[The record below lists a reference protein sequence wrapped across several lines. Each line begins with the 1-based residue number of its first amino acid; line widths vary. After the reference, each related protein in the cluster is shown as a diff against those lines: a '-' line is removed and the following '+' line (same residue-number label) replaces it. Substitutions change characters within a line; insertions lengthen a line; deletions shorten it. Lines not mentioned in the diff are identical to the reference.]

1 MNAVGF
7 QILAA
12 SNWIPLFSRGMFE
25 FSSTIL
31 STIHFLLVAG
41 ISVRVIMNRP
51 AVGVALAWISI
62 VAVIPFGGAGIYF
75 LFGERRISLRRA
87 RRIGQLRNAYQ
98 PLKELATKPAFT
110 NVDWD
115 QLPEA
120 ARGMN
125 QLAINLVGMPT
136 VMGSQGELYDNTS
149 EILKRIAADI
159 RAAKHSVLMEFYIWN
174 SGGLAY
180 DVVAALQEAARRG
193 VSCRVLIDHLGARP
207 WWRSS
212 EPESLRA
219 SGVDVRQ
226 ALSVGPFRILFGRG
240 DLRLHRKI
248 IVIDGNIAWTGS
260 MNLVDPQFFKQEA
273 HVGEW
278 VDAMVRVEGAVVLP
292 LGLTVIGD
300 WILETDESIDE
311 ILRDTELRTVK
322 PIGSGVAQVVPS
334 GPGETKDGLL
344 QMLIALV
351 NSARVELVIT
361 TPYFVPDESLLLA
374 IRAAAARGV
383 EVSIVLPE
391 RVDSVMTR
399 LASRSYYEEL
409 FVTGA
414 KIYLYRKG
422 LLHTKSITADRR
434 MTMFGTVNLDMR
446 SILLN
451 YEVALFGYSETLSQK
466 VRSLQQ
472 SYIDDSELLDPVEWS
487 KRGDFSMFIENVFR
501 LGSPIL

>member
-1 MNAVGF
+1 
-7 QILAA
+7 
-12 SNWIPLFSRGMFE
+12 MFE
-25 FSSTIL
+25 LPSTIL
-31 STIHFLLVAG
+31 STLHFLLVTG

-62 VAVIPFGGAGIYF
+62 VAVIPFGGAAIYF

-87 RRIGQLRNAYQ
+87 RRIDKLRSTYQ
-98 PLKELATKPAFT
+98 PLKELATQAGLT
-110 NVDWD
+110 DVDWE
-115 QLPEA
+115 QLPES

-125 QLAINLVGMPT
+125 QLAINLVGIPT
-136 VMGSQGELYDNTS
+136 VMGSQGELYDNTP
-149 EILKRIAADI
+149 EMLQRIAADI
-159 RAAKHSVLMEFYIWN
+159 RAAKRSVLMEFYIWN
-174 SGGLAY
+174 SGGLAN
-180 DVVAALQEAARRG
+180 DVLAALQEAASRG

-212 EPESLRA
+212 EPERLRSA
-219 SGVDVRQ
+219 GVDVRQ
-226 ALSVGPFRILFGRG
+226 ALPVGPFRILFGRG

-248 IVIDGNIAWTGS
+248 IVIDGTIAWTGS
-260 MNLVDPQFFKQEA
+260 MNMVDPQFFKQEA

-278 VDAMVRVEGAVVLP
+278 VDAMIRLEGAVVLP

-300 WILETDESIDE
+300 WILETDESMHE
-311 ILRDTELRTVK
+311 VLRDTDLRRVK
-322 PIGSGVAQVVPS
+322 PIGSGLAQVVPS

-351 NSARVELVIT
+351 NSARTELVIT

-399 LASRSYYEEL
+399 FASRSYYDEL
-409 FVTGA
+409 FFTGA

-446 SILLN
+446 SIWLN
-451 YEVALFGYSETLSQK
+451 YEVALFGYGETFSQK

-472 SYIDDSELLDPVEWS
+472 SYIEDSDLLDPTEWS
-487 KRGDFSMFIENVFR
+487 KRGELNMFIENVFR
-501 LGSPIL
+501 LVGPIL

>member
-1 MNAVGF
+1 MN
-7 QILAA
+7 
-12 SNWIPLFSRGMFE
+12 E
-25 FSSTIL
+25 FPSTVL
-31 STIHFLLVAG
+31 STLHFLLVAG

-51 AVGVALAWISI
+51 AIGVALAWISI
-62 VAVIPFGGAGIYF
+62 VAVIPFAGAGLYS

-87 RRIGQLRNAYQ
+87 RRIDKLRVAYQ
-98 PLKELATKPAFT
+98 PLKEQAGFT
-110 NVDWD
+110 HVDWE
-115 QLPEA
+115 QLPAE

-136 VMGSQGELYDNTS
+136 VTGSRGKLYDSTP

-159 RAAKHSVLMEFYIWN
+159 RAANRSVLMEFYIWN
-174 SGGLAY
+174 SGGLAN
-180 DVVAALQEAARRG
+180 DVLAALEEAARRG

-212 EPESLRA
+212 EPARLRA
-219 SGVDVRQ
+219 AGVDVRQ
-226 ALSVGPFRILFGRG
+226 ALKVGPFRILFGRG

-248 IVIDGNIAWTGS
+248 IVIDGQTAWTGS
-260 MNLVDPQFFKQEA
+260 MNMVDPQFFKQEA

-278 VDAMVRVEGAVVLP
+278 VDAMVRVEGALVLP

-300 WILETDESIDE
+300 WIVETNESIDQ
-311 ILRDTELRTVK
+311 ILHDTDLQTVR
-322 PIGSGVAQVVPS
+322 PIGTGVAQVVPS
-334 GPGETKDGLL
+334 GPGETNDGLL

-351 NSARVELVIT
+351 NSARTELVMT
-361 TPYFVPDESLLLA
+361 TPYFVPDESLLRA

-391 RVDSVMTR
+391 RVDSIMTR
-399 LASRSYYEEL
+399 LASRSYYDEL

-414 KIYLYRKG
+414 KIHLYRKG

-446 SILLN
+446 SIWLN
-451 YEVALFGYSETLSQK
+451 YEVAIFGYGEAFSQK
-466 VRSLQQ
+466 VHSLQQ
-472 SYIDDSELLDPVEWS
+472 GYIKDSDLLDPVEWA
-487 KRGDFSMFIENVFR
+487 KRGDIQKFIENVFR
-501 LGSPIL
+501 LVSPIL